1 MVEDEVE
8 EELLDFL
15 GLLQLL
21 AVVVDDD
28 NVLELPAAATAAADE
43 DALVLLEPTRR
54 SRDLLRII
62 GLALYGCR

>member
-21 AVVVDDD
+21 AVVIDDD
-28 NVLELPAAATAAADE
+28 NVLELPAVAADE

>member
-1 MVEDEVE
+1 MVEEEVE

-21 AVVVDDD
+21 AVVDAVDADD
-28 NVLELPAAATAAADE
+28 VLELPADDDDDA
-43 DALVLLEPTRR
+43 ALVLLEPTRR